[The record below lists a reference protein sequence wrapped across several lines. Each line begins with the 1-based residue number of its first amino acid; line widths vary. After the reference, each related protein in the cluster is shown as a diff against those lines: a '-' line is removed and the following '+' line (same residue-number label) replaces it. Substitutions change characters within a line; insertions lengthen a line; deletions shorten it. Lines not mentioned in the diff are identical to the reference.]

1 LERAVTKILNGYTRG
16 TRFGIMADDDCLL
29 AAGVAGVQL
38 TWMDAKVGEHVIT
51 PRTGKPVEVQAL
63 WINALRIACEMDGA
77 WEPVL
82 RQARKAF
89 TERFWDESRGH
100 LYDVIDVDHAAG
112 VVDAAMRPNQILTVG
127 GLPFSLF
134 NGDVQSRRRAR
145 SVVDAVEARLWTPLG
160 PRSLAPDEPGYTAH
174 YQGGVSERDGA
185 YHQGTVW
192 PWLAGPFIEAWIQVR
207 GGTREVKEEAR
218 QRFLMPLLT
227 HLQDAGLGHI
237 SEIADAEAPY
247 TPRGCPFQAWSL
259 GEVLRVMH
267 GVLSRDV
274 HGPAVAAAVVEGA

>member
-1 LERAVTKILNGYTRG
+1 
-16 TRFGIMADDDCLL
+16 
-29 AAGVAGVQL
+29 
-38 TWMDAKVGEHVIT
+38 
-51 PRTGKPVEVQAL
+51 
-63 WINALRIACEMDGA
+63 
-77 WEPVL
+77 
-82 RQARKAF
+82 
-89 TERFWDESRGH
+89 
-100 LYDVIDVDHAAG
+100 
-112 VVDAAMRPNQILTVG
+112 
-127 GLPFSLF
+127 
-134 NGDVQSRRRAR
+134 
-145 SVVDAVEARLWTPLG
+145 
-160 PRSLAPDEPGYTAH
+160 
-174 YQGGVSERDGA
+174 
-185 YHQGTVW
+185 
-192 PWLAGPFIEAWIQVR
+192 LAGPFIEAWIQVR